1 MKPASKT
8 TSKAK
13 PTASAAK
20 PAAKPGAKP
29 AAKPAAKAVAS
40 KTPAKAPMKPK
51 AGGMSDP
58 FGAMMGGFG
67 GPKKGGKTT
76 FHSAL
81 ESMNNLMGDLE
92 VIDTKDSKDFLKDK
106 NKKETLLN

>member
-1 MKPASKT
+1 MTATKT
-8 TSKAK
+8 PVK
-13 PTASAAK
+13 
-20 PAAKPGAKP
+20 
-29 AAKPAAKAVAS
+29 AAKAPVKS
-40 KTPAKAPMKPK
+40 KAAPM
-51 AGGMSDP
+51 GDP

-76 FHSAL
+76 FMSAL